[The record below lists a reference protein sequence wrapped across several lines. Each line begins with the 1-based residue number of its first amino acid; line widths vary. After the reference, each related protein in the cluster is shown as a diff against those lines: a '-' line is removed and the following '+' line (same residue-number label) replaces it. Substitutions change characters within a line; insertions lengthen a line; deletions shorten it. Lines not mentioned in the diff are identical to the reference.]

1 MGNVWL
7 LVSSEIESSPV
18 GGEGENG
25 LAAVPS
31 LSDTSDPFKGRPEGG
46 MVSGCF
52 LEVGDP

>member
-1 MGNVWL
+1 M
-7 LVSSEIESSPV
+7 VSSEIESSPV

>member
-1 MGNVWL
+1 M

-25 LAAVPS
+25 PAAV
-31 LSDTSDPFKGRPEGG
+31 LSGTRDRFQGRLEGG
-46 MVSGCF
+46 MVSGYF